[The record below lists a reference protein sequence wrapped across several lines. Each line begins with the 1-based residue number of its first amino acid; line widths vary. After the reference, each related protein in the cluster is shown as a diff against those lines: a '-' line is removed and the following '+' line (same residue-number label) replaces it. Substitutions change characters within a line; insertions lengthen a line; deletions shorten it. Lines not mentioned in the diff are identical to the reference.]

1 MIGSSPALLRVLD
14 VADKVAPSKAT
25 VLLVGE
31 SGTGKELLAARIH
44 AGSRR
49 LGRFVAVNCAALPRE
64 LIESELFGHERGA
77 FTGAVARRPGRFEQ
91 AQGGTLLL
99 DEVSE
104 LDPVLQAKL
113 LRVLQEREV
122 DRLGG
127 ERPVPVDVRV
137 IATSNRDLGAMVD
150 AGTFR
155 VDLYHRLSTVRLRL
169 PALRDRREDIPLLA
183 AHFAE
188 LDGVGLTGAAV
199 ARLMSH
205 PWPGNIRELRHAIE
219 RAALLCSG
227 QTIDAEDLALG
238 DRDDEVPGE
247 QEPYVDHLVGLSLHE
262 VEKRL
267 ILATLRL
274 NGWNQTRAAETL
286 GCTPRTIRTK
296 LAEYRAGEVPFEEPG
311 RAASLRERVKGEG

>member
-1 MIGSSPALLRVLD
+1 M
-14 VADKVAPSKAT
+14 
-25 VLLVGE
+25 
-31 SGTGKELLAARIH
+31 
-44 AGSRR
+44 
-49 LGRFVAVNCAALPRE
+49 
-64 LIESELFGHERGA
+64 
-77 FTGAVARRPGRFEQ
+77 
-91 AQGGTLLL
+91 
-99 DEVSE
+99 SE

-137 IATSNRDLGAMVD
+137 IATSNRNLGAMVD

-169 PALRDRREDIPLLA
+169 PALRDRREDIPALA

-188 LDGVGLTGAAV
+188 LDGVADGLTSSAV
-199 ARLMSH
+199 ARLMAH
-205 PWPGNIRELRHAIE
+205 PWPGNVRELRHAIE

-227 QTIDAEDLALG
+227 QVIDADDLMLG
-238 DRDDEVPGE
+238 DRDDEVPDE
-247 QEPYVDHLVGLSLHE
+247 QEPYIDHLVGLSLHE

-286 GCTPRTIRTK
+286 GCTPRTIRAK
-296 LAEYRAGEVPFEEPG
+296 LAAYRAGEVPFEEPG
-311 RAASLRERVKGEG
+311 RAASLRERVKGGG